1 MKQYEQSEIDQTRGY
16 FERQEFPVEEV
27 NVEGI
32 AVPYFVI
39 PQELMPS
46 LPDFAFRMTRTD
58 PEAGNVVGIFGVSD
72 SVPEELRTYWALHEI
87 IEFMQIGI
95 DQEGRCAQAEE
106 LVVAQIPVE
115 HAAAY
120 IEKRKVFFEK
130 LCIFFQSELDA
141 QTGSYTEEDLHEA
154 EASLHFLNSL

>member
-32 AVPYFVI
+32 VVPYFVI
-39 PQELMPS
+39 PQK
-46 LPDFAFRMTRTD
+46 
-58 PEAGNVVGIFGVSD
+58 
-72 SVPEELRTYWALHEI
+72 HEI

-106 LVVAQIPVE
+106 RVVAQVPVE

-130 LCIFFQSELDA
+130 LCVFFRSELDA
-141 QTGSYTEEDLHEA
+141 QTGNYTKEDLHEA
-154 EASLHFLNSL
+154 EASLRFLKSL